1 MVFKSL
7 VTGGKALDA
16 TVGGFLAGSLGWSA
30 ASGLLA
36 GVLDSFGVVIPAS
49 TWLSISPLCGVLV
62 AGAAV
67 TRVT

>member
-7 VTGGKALDA
+7 VTGGKALAA

-30 ASGLLA
+30 VLGVLA
-36 GVLDSFGVVIPAS
+36 GTLDAFGIVTPAS
-49 TWLSISPLCGVLV
+49 AWVAASPVVGLLV

>member
-7 VTGGKALDA
+7 VTGGKALAA
-16 TVGGFLAGSLGWSA
+16 TVGGFFAGSLGWSA
-30 ASGLLA
+30 VSGILA
-36 GVLDSFGVVIPAS
+36 GALDSFGIVTPAS
-49 TWLSISPLCGVLV
+49 AWLAVSPFVGLVV

>member
-7 VTGGKALDA
+7 VTGGKALAA

-30 ASGLLA
+30 VSGVFAGTLDAFGIVTPASAWVAASPVVGLLM
-36 GVLDSFGVVIPAS
+36 
-49 TWLSISPLCGVLV
+49 